1 MKITETE
8 EGNIKIVMSSE
19 HADALY
25 NLLDNMTYNQYKYLT
40 TKSEADKISE
50 LWTHLMEL

>member
-8 EGNIKIVMSSE
+8 KGNIKIVMSSE

-25 NLLDNMTYNQYKYLT
+25 NLLDNMSYDQYEYLT

-50 LWTHLMEL
+50 LWMHLMEL